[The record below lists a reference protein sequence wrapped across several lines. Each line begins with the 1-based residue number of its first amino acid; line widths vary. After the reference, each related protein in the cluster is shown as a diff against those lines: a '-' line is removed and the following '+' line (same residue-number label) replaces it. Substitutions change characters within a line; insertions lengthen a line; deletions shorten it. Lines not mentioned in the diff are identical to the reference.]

1 MIDQRF
7 HKTIIGSQ
15 GSKIREIMTK
25 YPEVNI
31 TFPEALKQSDIV
43 VLRGPRND
51 VDQCYKYLQLHVQEL
66 VRSSSSVSL
75 ASFIPFSFF
84 LLILSSDFL

>member
-15 GSKIREIMTK
+15 GSKIREISTK

-31 TFPEALKQSDIV
+31 AFPEAAKQSDIV

-66 VRSSSSVSL
+66 VRGSCVSL
-75 ASFIPFSFF
+75 TSFIPFDLFH
-84 LLILSSDFL
+84 LILSSTFL